1 MISSSLP
8 RFRAGGYVDK
18 DGDDDYRGA
27 RAMSGTGPGRGIR
40 TFMGSMFRRKRLR
53 LVLGLLLVLVGYLFF
68 GDGVWFSGCP
78 FRICGWNL
86 TLCQVLRK
94 LIVDPRW
101 AEVASLCWFWG
112 PTSREA

>member
-27 RAMSGTGPGRGIR
+27 RATSGTGPGRGIR
-40 TFMGSMFRRKRLR
+40 TFMGSMLRRRRLR

-68 GDGVWFSGCP
+68 GDGEWF
-78 FRICGWNL
+78 L
-86 TLCQVLRK
+86 
-94 LIVDPRW
+94 
-101 AEVASLCWFWG
+101 VAFFASAG
-112 PTSREA
+112 GT